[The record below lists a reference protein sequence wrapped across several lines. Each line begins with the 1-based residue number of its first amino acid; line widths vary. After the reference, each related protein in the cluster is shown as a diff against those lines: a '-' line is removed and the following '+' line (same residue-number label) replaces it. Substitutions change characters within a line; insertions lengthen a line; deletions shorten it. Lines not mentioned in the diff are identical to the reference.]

1 MLRKIVVTYL
11 AVFEAVGRIGFL
23 FLAAPAASAALGS
36 GHALIVGAEA
46 VGGMTALL
54 SIWDI
59 VALRE
64 LLLSSPSG
72 CGGDSLEKHWITAS
86 LKVIRNGM

>member
-1 MLRKIVVTYL
+1 MPRKIVVTYL

-54 SIWDI
+54 SI
-59 VALRE
+59 
-64 LLLSSPSG
+64 
-72 CGGDSLEKHWITAS
+72 
-86 LKVIRNGM
+86 